1 MVKIPDIILTGPA
14 GKTAGV
20 VLIILGISALLVP
33 YVFFTILDI
42 FLAVLACIIGIG
54 FIREGASGVDKNT
67 LNRSLLV
74 LFGIAGI
81 GIGIFLLVAQRIV
94 MFSIKDII
102 GIWAIITGIGY
113 IVSVFTSV
121 TGFDRI
127 IKAISGLAL
136 GFLGVILLIAPV
148 LLTDFILLLIL
159 GLFAIGLGILT
170 IIFASDKPKPKA
182 EINHLI
188 YK

>member
-1 MVKIPDIILTGPA
+1 MKIPDIILTEPA

-33 YVFFTILDI
+33 QVFFIILDI
-42 FLAVLACIIGIG
+42 FLAALACIIGIG
-54 FIREGASGVDKNT
+54 FIREGASGVDENA

-74 LFGIAGI
+74 IFGILGI
-81 GIGIFLLVAQRIV
+81 GIGIFLLVAQRIM

-127 IKAISGLAL
+127 LKAISGLAL
-136 GFLGVILLIAPV
+136 GFLGVVLLIAPV
-148 LLTDFILLLIL
+148 LLTDYILMVIL

-170 IIFASDKPKPKA
+170 IIFAFDKPKQKK
-182 EINHLI
+182 EINRLI